1 MKNVLFFDL
10 DGTLTDSGLGIMN
23 STSYA
28 LKKLGII
35 EDRVSVLKTFVGP
48 PIMEHAEEL
57 YGLSKEDSKK
67 LIDYY
72 REYFVVKGMYENSVY
87 EGIDKTLKSLKK
99 YGAHTIFDIPL
110 KYLVDDYFNILFYDR
125 KKLMR

>member
-1 MKNVLFFDL
+1 MKKVLFFDL

-35 EDRVSVLKTFVGP
+35 EDRFSVLKTFVGP
-48 PIMEHAEEL
+48 PIREHAEEL
-57 YGLSKEDSKK
+57 YGLNKEDSKK

-72 REYFVVKGMYENSVY
+72 REYFVVKGMYENSV
-87 EGIDKTLKSLKK
+87 
-99 YGAHTIFDIPL
+99 
-110 KYLVDDYFNILFYDR
+110 
-125 KKLMR
+125 